1 MSSSGSWFRIS
12 YEIEQRT
19 VHRVID
25 QTEAVAGRSVECD
38 ITFPARSQGVGRN
51 HARFRLTENGWII
64 QDNSSVNGTFVN
76 GERIQTSGPLA
87 PGDIIRLGL
96 FPIRFEAA
104 GNSSARSGI
113 LNLAGIVSSE
123 PELEALN
130 SDDVRICSSRNMPR
144 MSIALTRG
152 VFYNDDS
159 DDEPDSLFVSPEQRL
174 FHLIGESLAASTSL
188 NDMLARILQTVF
200 ECAPVRSG
208 MIALLDASGN
218 IVPRVSRSEG
228 VDPVRVSQSI
238 IRQAIADQS
247 ALLIEDAQNFSEN
260 SSIGS
265 LNIRSAI
272 CVPLYNKGTV
282 SGVIYVEGN
291 SLEFSLRHE
300 HLEVLSTVALFSA
313 VAIRQAG
320 LREEILQEQKR
331 RSKLARYFSPSVV
344 DQIIARTDVSGDDM
358 LVEERNVSVLFA
370 DLKGFTAMSETMSPA
385 DVVHLINDIW
395 ERMNTVVFR
404 HYGALDKF
412 MGDGMMAFFGAPLAI
427 NQHGIAAVRAA
438 LEMQAELEN
447 FNRTSGRPAV
457 EMRIGI
463 NSGPV
468 VMGDIGS
475 KSRKDFTVIGD
486 TVNVASRLESSVA
499 APGQVIIGP
508 ETYQRVAD
516 VFRCE
521 PCIPVPLKGKSQT
534 VQPYRVFPQ

>member
-1 MSSSGSWFRIS
+1 MLSSGSWFRIS
-12 YEIEQRT
+12 YQIDERT
-19 VHRVID
+19 VNRVID
-25 QTEAVAGRSVECD
+25 QAEAVAGRSVDCD
-38 ITFPARSQGVGRN
+38 IMLPARTQGVGRI
-51 HARFRLTENGWII
+51 HALFRLTDNGWVI
-64 QDNSSVNGTFVN
+64 QDNSSRNGTFVN

-87 PGDIIRLGL
+87 PGDIIRLGA
-96 FPIRFEAA
+96 FAIRFEAV
-104 GNSSARSGI
+104 GHSSSRSGI
-113 LNLAGIVSSE
+113 LDLGGIVSSNL
-123 PELEALN
+123 ELEAVE
-130 SDDVRICSSRNMPR
+130 SDNVRICGSRSMNR
-144 MSIALTRG
+144 MSLALERG
-152 VFYNDDS
+152 LSS
-159 DDEPDSLFVSPEQRL
+159 DDEPDSFQVSPEQRL
-174 FHLIGESLAASTSL
+174 FHLIGESLASSTNL

-208 MIALLDASGN
+208 MIALVDSSGE

-228 VDPVRVSQSI
+228 EDPVRVSRSI
-238 IRQAIADQS
+238 IRKAIADQS
-247 ALLIEDAQNFSEN
+247 ALLIEDAQSFSET
-260 SSIGS
+260 SSIGI

-291 SLEFSLRHE
+291 SLESTLHQE

-320 LREEILQEQKR
+320 LREEIQQEQKR
-331 RSKLARYFSPSVV
+331 RSNLARYFSPSVV
-344 DQIIARTDVSGDDM
+344 DQIIARSDASGDAM

-385 DVVHLINDIW
+385 DVVHLINEIW

-438 LEMQAELEN
+438 LEMQAELDR
-447 FNRTSGRPAV
+447 FNMASGRPPV

-486 TVNVASRLESSVA
+486 TVNVASRLESTVA

-508 ETYQRVAD
+508 ATYEHVSD
-516 VFRCE
+516 VFRCQA
-521 PCIPVPLKGKSQT
+521 CTPVPLKGKSQT
-534 VQPYRVFPQ
+534 VQPYQVFPQ

>member
-1 MSSSGSWFRIS
+1 MLSSGSWFRIS
-12 YEIEQRT
+12 YQIDERT
-19 VHRVID
+19 VNRVID
-25 QTEAVAGRSVECD
+25 QAEAVVGRSVDCD
-38 ITFPARSQGVGRN
+38 IMLPARTQGVGRI
-51 HARFRLTENGWII
+51 HALFRLTDNGWVI
-64 QDNSSVNGTFVN
+64 QDNSSRNGTFVN

-87 PGDIIRLGL
+87 PGDTIRLGA
-96 FPIRFEAA
+96 FAIRFEAV
-104 GNSSARSGI
+104 GHSSSRSGI
-113 LNLAGIVSSE
+113 LDLGGLVSSNL
-123 PELEALN
+123 ELEAVD
-130 SDDVRICSSRNMPR
+130 SDNVRICGSRSMNR
-144 MSIALTRG
+144 MSLALERG
-152 VFYNDDS
+152 LS
-159 DDEPDSLFVSPEQRL
+159 GDDEPDSFQVSPEQRL
-174 FHLIGESLAASTSL
+174 FHLIGESLASSTNL

-208 MIALLDASGN
+208 MIALVASSGEV
-218 IVPRVSRSEG
+218 VPRVSRSEG
-228 VDPVRVSQSI
+228 ENPVRVSRSI
-238 IRQAIADQS
+238 IRKAIADQS
-247 ALLIEDAQNFSEN
+247 ALLIEDAQSFSGT
-260 SSIGS
+260 SSIGI

-291 SLEFSLRHE
+291 SLESTLHQE

-320 LREEILQEQKR
+320 LREEIHQEQKR
-331 RSKLARYFSPSVV
+331 RSNLARYFSPSVV
-344 DQIIARTDVSGDDM
+344 DQIIARSDASGDAM

-385 DVVHLINDIW
+385 DVVHLINEIW

-438 LEMQAELEN
+438 LEMQAELDR
-447 FNRTSGRPAV
+447 FNMASGRPPV

-486 TVNVASRLESSVA
+486 TVNVASRLESTVA

-508 ETYQRVAD
+508 ATYEHVSD
-516 VFRCE
+516 VFRCQA
-521 PCIPVPLKGKSQT
+521 CTPVPLKGKSQT
-534 VQPYRVFPQ
+534 VQPYQVFPQ